1 MKLLHDHGVRLAI
14 GSDIVTDSS
23 VKEIE
28 YLRGLGVFDKLT
40 LLKMWTQTT
49 PQSIFPKHKIGALSE
64 GYEASFL
71 ALEGNPI
78 EDLQNV
84 RKIKLR
90 FKQGF
95 LLDVP

>member
-1 MKLLHDHGVRLAI
+1 MKQLVSIALL
-14 GSDIVTDSS
+14 
-23 VKEIE
+23 
-28 YLRGLGVFDKLT
+28 
-40 LLKMWTQTT
+40 
-49 PQSIFPKHKIGALSE
+49 GALNE

-84 RKIKLR
+84 RKIKMR

-95 LLDVP
+95 LLESRVP

>member
-1 MKLLHDHGVRLAI
+1 MTHGVRLAI
-14 GSDIVTDSS
+14 GSDNVSDSS
-23 VKEIE
+23 VKEME
-28 YLRGLGVFDKLT
+28 YLRGLGVFDNLT
-40 LLKMWTQTT
+40 LLKMWTETT
-49 PQSIFPKHKIGALSE
+49 AQAIFPQRKIGALSE

-78 EDLQNV
+78 EDLQNA

-90 FKQGF
+90 LKQGF